1 MGHIEIMDRGNGPS
15 PELWKYIMNYNQI
28 INTGIT
34 LHRFAMIDM
43 FERSI
48 RNNETADKIRSVI
61 SEPER
66 AYAYKTS
73 DIYGALEASLEVVE
87 IADLFQ
93 QRLGFASEYAHYAA
107 VRFVVLCMGTYPQEL
122 GTWITGSVKA
132 SDDFE
137 ALVYFRA
144 LIASAISNVIDSIE
158 DDEYVA
164 LIVSI
169 DNYAEILAGLASGQH
184 S

>member
-1 MGHIEIMDRGNGPS
+1 
-15 PELWKYIMNYNQI
+15 MNYNQI
-28 INTGIT
+28 IDTGIT
-34 LHRFAMIDM
+34 LHQIAKIDM

-48 RNNETADKIRSVI
+48 GNNGSADKIRSVI

-66 AYAYKTS
+66 AYAYKTP

-93 QRLGFASEYAHYAA
+93 QRLGFSSEYAHYAA

-137 ALVYFRA
+137 ALVHFRA
-144 LIASAISNVIDSIE
+144 LIASAISKVIDGVE
-158 DDEYVA
+158 DDEYSA
-164 LIVSI
+164 LSVNII
-169 DNYAEILAGLASGQH
+169 DYAEILAGLADAKCN
-184 S
+184 

>member
-1 MGHIEIMDRGNGPS
+1 
-15 PELWKYIMNYNQI
+15 MNYNQI

-34 LHRFAMIDM
+34 LHQFAMIDM

-48 RNNETADKIRSVI
+48 GNNQTADKIRSVI

-66 AYAYKTS
+66 AYVYKTQ

-93 QRLGFASEYAHYAA
+93 QRLGFSSEYAHDSA
-107 VRFVVLCMGTYPQEL
+107 VRFILLCIGTYPQEM
-122 GTWITGSVKA
+122 GTRITGPVKA
-132 SDDFE
+132 SDDLE
-137 ALVYFRA
+137 AFMCFRA
-144 LIASAISNVIDSIE
+144 LIASAISNVIDGIE
-158 DDEYVA
+158 DDEYIA

>member
-1 MGHIEIMDRGNGPS
+1 MDRGNSSS

-34 LHRFAMIDM
+34 LQKFAMIDM

-48 RNNETADKIRSVI
+48 GNNESADKIRSVL

-66 AYAYKTS
+66 AYAYKTP

-93 QRLGFASEYAHYAA
+93 QRLGFPSEYAHYAA

-132 SDDFE
+132 SDDLE
-137 ALVYFRA
+137 VLERFRA
-144 LIASAISNVIDSIE
+144 LIASAISNVIDGVE
-158 DDEYVA
+158 DNEYTA
-164 LIVSI
+164 LIFSI